1 LISRRCEAF
10 VKSRSSVKPHVRY
23 NFVITRFV
31 PQAHGRKFLPRDD
44 NSNYTPRH
52 ADATI
57 NAVLGFREG
66 RIGQIRLQ
74 VKEVAEAR
82 GYSISTLAAAA
93 NLNYQTVHKL
103 WHNQTKRL
111 DTETLQKLAAALQ
124 AKALDLLTE
133 DE

>member
-1 LISRRCEAF
+1 M
-10 VKSRSSVKPHVRY
+10 
-23 NFVITRFV
+23 
-31 PQAHGRKFLPRDD
+31 
-44 NSNYTPRH
+44 
-52 ADATI
+52 
-57 NAVLGFREG
+57 
-66 RIGQIRLQ
+66 GQIRLQ

-82 GYSISTLAAAA
+82 GYNISTLAAAA

-124 AKALDLLTE
+124 VKALELLTE